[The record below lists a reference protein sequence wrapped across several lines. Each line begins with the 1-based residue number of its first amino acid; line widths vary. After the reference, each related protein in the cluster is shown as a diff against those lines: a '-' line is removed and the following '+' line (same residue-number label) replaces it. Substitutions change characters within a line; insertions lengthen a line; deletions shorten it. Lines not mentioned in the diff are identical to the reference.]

1 MFSTKLLLSLILPI
15 SILLIG
21 FSLLILNDLFWLTL
35 FPIGLML
42 IYFAIFH
49 TDKLFISIAFF
60 TPLSINIEEFTESFG
75 LFIPSEPLLFG
86 LMVYLSALQLHRPF
100 LNRALLKHPIMLL
113 VYAYILWMFFTCLT
127 SSSIIVSLKYL
138 LARLWIMIPM
148 LVFGPYFFQDIG
160 KRKLFLWLFTVATSI
175 AVIYTLIHHAQ
186 YQFAEKPGHWVMFP
200 FFKDHTIYGAIVA
213 LVLPFAVGLYYLE
226 NRNLLLRVVL
236 MLLIAVLLLGL
247 VFSYTRAAWL
257 SVFAAV
263 GLCFLVYF
271 RVKLYLLS
279 IGLLLVIFTVFW
291 NWSNIQ
297 MELER
302 NKQEHTTEN
311 IDERLQS
318 ATNVSTD
325 ASNLERINR
334 WDCAISM
341 FRERPLVGFGPGTY
355 MFEYA
360 RFQDPEN
367 LTIISTNFGNLGNA
381 HSEYLGA
388 LSEMGLPGAVLFISL
403 VLVIFVVN
411 IQLYYNWPT
420 EDKANRILLMTFLFS
435 FTTYFTHGFLNN
447 YLDTDKAAVPIWG
460 MAAMLVIM
468 SYQRKR
474 NHLPPS
480 QSDGLRV

>member
-1 MFSTKLLLSLILPI
+1 VFLNKYLLPYILPI
-15 SILLIG
+15 GLILIG
-21 FSLLILNDLFWLTL
+21 FSFLILNDLYWLTL
-35 FPIGLML
+35 FPVALILM
-42 IYFAIFH
+42 YFAIFE
-49 TDKLFISIAFF
+49 TDKIFLSIAFF
-60 TPLSINIEEFTESFG
+60 TPLSINIEEFSESFG

-86 LMVYLSALQLHRPF
+86 LMVFLSALQFHKPF
-100 LNRALLKHPIMLL
+100 LNRAYFKHPIMLVMY
-113 VYAYILWMFFTCLT
+113 VYLLWMFLTCIT
-127 SSSIIVSLKYL
+127 STSILISLKYL
-138 LARLWIMIPM
+138 IARLWIIIPM
-148 LVFGPYFFQDIG
+148 MFFGPYFLADI
-160 KRKLFLWLFTVATSI
+160 KKKKQFLWLFTIATSI
-175 AVIYTLIHHAQ
+175 AILYTLLHHSM

-226 NRNLLLRVVL
+226 KRNLLLRATL
-236 MLLIAVLLLGL
+236 IFLIAIIVLGL
-247 VFSYTRAAWL
+247 IFSYTRAAWL
-257 SVFAAV
+257 SVFAAIF
-263 GLCFLVYF
+263 LCLLVFF
-271 RVKLYLLS
+271 RVKLYLMAG
-279 IGLLLVIFTVFW
+279 GLVVAVLIVIM
-291 NWSNIQ
+291 NWSTIQ

-302 NKQEHTTEN
+302 NKKEHTTEN

-341 FRERPLVGFGPGTY
+341 FKERPLVGFGPGTY

-388 LSEMGLPGAVLFISL
+388 LSEMGLPGALLFLIL
-403 VLVIFVVN
+403 VLTIFVVN
-411 IQLYYNWPT
+411 IQLIYKWPQ

-435 FTTYFTHGFLNN
+435 FTTYFSHAFLNN

-460 MAAMLVIM
+460 MSAMLIAM
-468 SYQRKR
+468 SLQLKG
-474 NHLPPS
+474 NLLSSKPE
-480 QSDGLRV
+480 